1 MEVNHLHRLS
11 GFCFYL
17 LGLSG
22 FIAYLLVKNNIWAA
36 PSAAWLQMADLPFAL
51 SALTYGG
58 LSFYKSLAGD
68 QKKPVLAGVTFVIL
82 AVIFGVIVIGNF
94 WGVIS
99 GR

>member
-1 MEVNHLHRLS
+1 VDVHYLHRLS
-11 GFCFYL
+11 GLCFYV

-22 FIAYLLVKNNIWAA
+22 FIAYLFVRNNMW
-36 PSAAWLQMADLPFAL
+36 PGWSAAWLQIADLPFAL

-68 QKKPVLAGVTFVIL
+68 QSKPILGWIVAVVLG
-82 AVIFGVIVIGNF
+82 VIFGVLVIANF

-99 GR
+99 K